1 MNLFERQYCK
11 TNYFCQFSA
20 KTKTNERLRF
30 YKQRRAEAD
39 ERQRLSVLRKPLTRE
54 LEKVEKRM
62 ATLQADKTAIDAFM
76 ADSASYEDA
85 NKTRL
90 MEMLKRQGEVTSELD
105 QLEERWLEL
114 QEQIEQIA

>member
-1 MNLFERQYCK
+1 MHW
-11 TNYFCQFSA
+11 SGGGG
-20 KTKTNERLRF
+20 
-30 YKQRRAEAD
+30 KQEDAIVAD
-39 ERQRLSVLRKPLTRE
+39 
-54 LEKVEKRM
+54 
-62 ATLQADKTAIDAFM
+62 AIDAFM